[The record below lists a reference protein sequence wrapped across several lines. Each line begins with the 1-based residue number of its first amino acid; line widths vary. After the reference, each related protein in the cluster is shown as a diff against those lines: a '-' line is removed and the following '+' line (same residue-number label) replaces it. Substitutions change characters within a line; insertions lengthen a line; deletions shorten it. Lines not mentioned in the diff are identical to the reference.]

1 MSASH
6 ASGSDHGSHEPHPH
20 PPTPAVYDE
29 AADTPTWVP
38 VSGLVLFLVIALY
51 VIFRSAM
58 APTPPPGAS
67 TTDEAYPG
75 EVAPAAP
82 EAPPAQ

>member
-1 MSASH
+1 MSASP

-38 VSGLVLFLVIALY
+38 VTGLVLFLVITLY
-51 VIFRSAM
+51 VVFRSAM
-58 APTPPPGAS
+58 APVPTPGAD
-67 TTDEAYPG
+67 TTDEAYAG
-75 EVAPAAP
+75 EQAPAP